1 MIYSFLNE
9 FYFIM
14 LQFQI
19 AGSSCNLPG
28 KDKSNNYKV
37 MNINEI
43 LQTGANVT
51 LAIGIN
57 ELREWHREVIADTRR
72 ELEQVVMSDKAE
84 SYPTVK
90 QVAEILNVHNT
101 TLWRWDKKG
110 YLKTI
115 EFGGGRRY
123 KMSDVKALLN
133 GGAK

>member
-1 MIYSFLNE
+1 MVFNCVVLHHRR
-9 FYFIM
+9 
-14 LQFQI
+14 

-28 KDKSNNYKV
+28 TDKSNNYKI

-43 LQTGANVT
+43 LKTGVNLTV
-51 LAIGIN
+51 AIGVT
-57 ELREWHREVIADTRR
+57 ELQEWHKEVIADTRR

-84 SYPTVK
+84 SYPTVR
-90 QVAEILNVHNT
+90 QVGEMLNVDLT
-101 TLWRWDKKG
+101 TLWRWNKKG

-123 KMSDVKALLN
+123 KMSDVKALMN